1 MIKYEKVEDTFCPGT
16 GAYRLDV
23 PEYTC
28 EVFRGSGCLLHAVYP
43 GGEGGFVSFKGYEGL
58 RSGVE

>member
-1 MIKYEKVEDTFCPGT
+1 MKSIRTFCPGT

-28 EVFRGSGCLLHAVYP
+28 EVLRGVDAYLHAVYP
-43 GGEGGFVSFKGYEGL
+43 GGEGGFVSFKGYEAIAI
-58 RSGVE
+58 RVE